1 MKILTNGSCMA
12 RGSFEGGWPDI
23 LEEKFNH
30 EVTNIS
36 LYGAGNDYVLKTTVD
51 QLLKNRFDL
60 VIIMFPHFSKLDIEV
75 ADPENYSNVR
85 FTSRNQIIR
94 LKKLYQAR
102 RYARAKK
109 RFENYKDIVYKP
121 LDTNIFQDHWIF
133 SWEYY
138 SAESNLPTNYI
149 DLFNDYFASTYS
161 EIKRQNLYKVIK
173 LQEILKQKNQPYLFC
188 FATRPTGFY
197 RFSDQYK
204 LIDWNN
210 VFHGVYPKQL
220 ALAMNS
226 YNKKL
231 KMATY
236 PAHEAFAELL
246 VNRIQKMS

>member
-30 EVTNIS
+30 EVTNLS
-36 LYGAGNDYVLKTTVD
+36 LFGAGNDYVLKTTVD
-51 QLLKNRFDL
+51 QLSQNQYDL
-60 VIIMFPHFSKLDIEV
+60 VIIMFPNFFKSDIEV
-75 ADPENYSNVR
+75 TDPENYSNVR
-85 FTSRNQIIR
+85 FTSLNQINR
-94 LKKLYQAR
+94 LSKLHKAR
-102 RYARAKK
+102 KYARAKE
-109 RFENYKDIVYKP
+109 RFENYKDIAYKP
-121 LDTNIFQDHWIF
+121 LDTSIFQNNWIF

-138 SAESNLPTNYI
+138 SAELNLPTNYI

-173 LQEILKQKNQPYLFC
+173 LQEILKEKNQPYLFC
-188 FATRPTGFY
+188 FASRPTGFR

-210 VFHGVYPKQL
+210 VFHGFYPKQL

-231 KMATY
+231 EMATY
-236 PAHEAFAELL
+236 PAHKAFAELL
-246 VNRIQKMS
+246 VKRIQEIS